1 MRIAKVVALVVG
13 LAFVGSMLSA
23 CKGGGCNSCNSC
35 NTCESKC
42 NTCEPKCNTCEK
54 KCNTCQPACGSPCGV
69 PQGGYVQPAA
79 K

>member
-23 CKGGGCNSCNSC
+23 CQSSCCPNTCEPKC

-42 NTCEPKCNTCEK
+42 NTC
-54 KCNTCQPACGSPCGV
+54 QPSCGSPCGV
-69 PQGGYVQPAA
+69 PGGTYSQPMPPAS